1 MRTIGKL
8 ILGLTAGLA
17 LSAAHAG
24 MEVKWRDVKD
34 PYLGQALFHLYQ
46 DQNLTGIIKL
56 SAAREMGLIKSQQDE
71 AELARAMLNLTYG
84 LHRETANS
92 MVTMENKG
100 NINKD
105 IANVIWFYIAKIRYQ
120 RGYFTQAESA
130 LTNISGALPYEL
142 EQDLKSFMALL
153 LMDRKQYRPA
163 VGVLSKITGKTTPV
177 PYSRYNIGINYL
189 LQRKEGVDATN
200 KAAADEAKTA
210 AELEDRALKY
220 LDAVARYVPRNE
232 EEKAL
237 RDRANTNL
245 GYIHLIDKHDADLAI
260 EYFER
265 VRLNSSESNDALLG
279 LGWAFYNKG
288 DYNRALVAWNELA
301 GRNVAD
307 TFVQEA
313 RVAVPYTLA
322 KLEAYQEAGEKYALA
337 MDSFKQ
343 ELKAIE
349 RTIESV
355 KKGAYFDKLLTN
367 LSGGEKGWM
376 GDVYSLPKTT
386 ESYYFTQMLAQHN
399 YQESLKNYRDLRY
412 LLDKLDVWEKNL
424 EAFEDTARHW
434 ENRLKT
440 RARQFDEQAFNGRIK
455 QMRAEHEKNIA
466 VFTEINRIGDAMAL
480 ATPQEQNRLARIL
493 QLKAA
498 NETGNLNPVKTEH
511 YRRHLNMLERRV
523 LWDIHSQFNSRQR
536 KLKAAITETEQSI
549 TDAVGQKNKLQK
561 VVEQGLTDS
570 KARLARVAQTRA
582 KIKTLRA
589 QLEQEVATTER
600 YMVNIALKDLE
611 ARKTLLSNFI
621 AQVSFSVGA
630 FFDMGGKE

>member
-1 MRTIGKL
+1 MRTIGKF
-8 ILGLTAGLA
+8 ILGLAVGLA
-17 LSAAHAG
+17 LGTVHAG

-56 SAAREMGLIKSQQDE
+56 SAAREMGLIKTQRDE
-71 AELARAMLNLTYG
+71 AELAQAMLNLTYG
-84 LHRETANS
+84 LHRETATS
-92 MVTMENKG
+92 MVAMENKG

-189 LQRKEGVDATN
+189 QQQKEGVSAEKATEG
-200 KAAADEAKTA
+200 DAKTA

-220 LDAVARYVPRNE
+220 LDAVARYTPRNE
-232 EEKAL
+232 EEKTL
-237 RDRANTNL
+237 RDRANSNL
-245 GYIHLIDKHDADLAI
+245 GYIYLIDKNDLDMAI

-265 VRLNSSESNDALLG
+265 VRLDSSESNDALLG

-288 DYNRALVAWNELA
+288 DYNRALVTWNELA

-337 MDSFKQ
+337 MDSFKK
-343 ELKAIE
+343 ELKALE

-424 EAFEDTARHW
+424 DAFEDTTHYW
-434 ENRLKT
+434 ESKLKN
-440 RARQFDEQAFNGRIK
+440 RARQFDDQAFSGRTK
-455 QMRAEHEKNIA
+455 QLRAEQEKNVA
-466 VFTEINRIGDAMAL
+466 AFMEINRIGDALAL
-480 ATPQEQNRLARIL
+480 ASPQEQDYLARIL

-498 NETGNLNPVKTEH
+498 NETSNLNPVKTEH
-511 YRRHLNMLERRV
+511 YRQHLNLLERRV
-523 LWDIHSQFNSRQR
+523 LWDIHSQFSSRLR
-536 KLKAAITETEQSI
+536 KIKSAITETEQAV
-549 TDAVGQKNKLQK
+549 TDAVGQKNKLQT
-561 VVEQGLTDS
+561 VVEQGLADS
-570 KARLARVAQTRA
+570 KARLARVAKTRA

-589 QLEQEVATTER
+589 QLEQEVATTEK
-600 YMVNIALKDLE
+600 YMINIALKDLE